1 MMAVEVKLLRDG
13 THGSN
18 DKSNSE
24 FSILGNPLGH
34 FMCDF
39 KSHIY
44 LKVWVG

>member
-13 THGSN
+13 SN
-18 DKSNSE
+18 DKSTYE
-24 FSILGNPLGH
+24 FSILGNRLGH